1 MKNKI
6 HALIKSIL
14 IIGIPSA
21 LLSSCITNDVSS
33 SANTSK
39 EVNTISFYDDT
50 ILIDQLNTA
59 GHEIITL
66 PDTPLKDNYEFNGWY
81 FDKNIWNNKLT
92 EDYYQNIS
100 LTSDVSVYAYYV
112 ENVDP
117 VPNEYTIS
125 FYVDDEIYTT
135 IETSGNETI
144 TLPEAPLKDNYE
156 FNGWYFDKNIWNN
169 KLSADY
175 YQNISLTS
183 DVSVYA
189 HYEIINDVPKEF
201 KVSFVTY
208 GGTKVNDLL
217 TSRLETEPY
226 TEKEGYTF
234 LGWYLEKTFINK
246 ITFPYEVTKD
256 ITLYAKWEEN
266 VTPSLNFIVDE
277 NGVLTKVEGISENNS
292 DIEIPSHVN
301 NIEIKE
307 IGDKVFLNNIYLTR
321 LVVPETVKI
330 IGYKM
335 CYGCINLTEVVLSN
349 NITVIPDY
357 AFENCTSLEKI
368 NFPSSLLQ
376 IRSDAFKGTS
386 LKEFNAPN
394 SLKEIWDYAFKD
406 AKQLTTVNLN
416 NVTKLG
422 TMSFENCEK
431 LETINLPNTLKE
443 VGQYV
448 FNGCKKLVNIN
459 MPDKAI
465 SIKRDMFTG
474 TGFYEDINNWDN
486 GVLYVDNYLVSIN
499 SDFIKTTQY
508 TVKEGTISIA
518 SNAFLNNARNLKTIN
533 LPEGLII
540 IGEEAFNNLSSL
552 IQINIPST
560 VKSIGY
566 NAFAGTKIYDNQSY
580 WVDNGFYIDNW
591 LINVKKVSLNEF
603 SVKEGT
609 IGISDGKDTGLFPTK
624 AQTITKLTLPSSL
637 KFIGER
643 SFRRLRISEL
653 ILPSGLE
660 SIGKQAFM
668 SCASLS
674 SVNLGDCTNLA
685 YIGDQAFSEAMISDI
700 TIPES
705 VVNMGELIFNNNSV
719 DLTVHCM
726 VNEKPSG
733 WNANWNF
740 TNKENVKIIVE
751 WNN

>member
-6 HALIKSIL
+6 RAFIKTIL
-14 IIGIPSA
+14 IIGIPST
-21 LLSSCITNDVSS
+21 LLISCTTSDVSL
-33 SANTSK
+33 SANISK
-39 EVNTISFYDDT
+39 EIHTISFYDDT

-66 PDTPLKDNYEFNGWY
+66 PDAPLKDNYEFNGWY
-81 FDKNIWNNKLT
+81 FDKNVWSVKLT

-100 LTSDVSVYAYYV
+100 LTNDVSVYAYYV
-112 ENVDP
+112 ETVDP

-144 TLPEAPLKDNYE
+144 TLPEAPNKDNYE
-156 FNGWYFDKNIWNN
+156 FKGWYFDKNIWNN
-169 KLSADY
+169 KLTEDY
-175 YQNISLTS
+175 YQNISLTN

-189 HYEIINDVPKEF
+189 YYEIINDVPKEF
-201 KVSFVTY
+201 KVSFVTN

-217 TSRLETEPY
+217 TSRIETEPY

-246 ITFPYEVTKD
+246 ITFPYDVTKD

-266 VTPSLNFIVDE
+266 VTSSLNFVVDE
-277 NGVLTKVEGISENNS
+277 NGVLTNVEGISENNS
-292 DIEIPSHVN
+292 DVEIPSHVN

-307 IGDKVFLNNIYLTR
+307 IGDEVFLNNIYLTR

-349 NITVIPDY
+349 NISVIPDY

-368 NFPSSLLQ
+368 NFPSSLVQ
-376 IRSDAFKGTS
+376 IRYDAFKGTS

-443 VGQYV
+443 VGQNV

-459 MPDKAI
+459 MPDNAI
-465 SIKRDMFTG
+465 SIKHDMFTG

-499 SDFIKTTQY
+499 SDFINTTQY

-518 SNAFLNNARNLKTIN
+518 SNAFLNNARNLKTID

-540 IGEEAFNNLSSL
+540 IGEEAFYNLNSL
-552 IQINIPST
+552 SQINIPST

-566 NAFAGTKIYDNQSY
+566 NAFAQTKIYNNQSY

-591 LINVKKVSLNEF
+591 LLNVKKVSLSEF
-603 SVKEGT
+603 NVKEGT

-624 AQTITKLTLPSSL
+624 AQTINKLTLPSSL

-643 SFRRLRISEL
+643 SFRRLKISQL
-653 ILPSGLE
+653 ILPSVLE

-733 WNANWNF
+733 WNTNWNF
-740 TNKENVKIIVE
+740 TYKENVKIIVE